1 MKAKPQNKDVKAEMT
16 KKLSTMTFEETMA
29 YVRTNV
35 VAGFRMFPAAG
46 QTFDALLEKFDS
58 EYKAVKEERD
68 ILKAKLDAIKEVVP
82 EKVEETKE
90 GE

>member
-1 MKAKPQNKDVKAEMT
+1 
-16 KKLSTMTFEETMA
+16 MTFEETMA

-82 EKVEETKE
+82 EKVEETKVQLNDNAKQIIE
-90 GE
+90 IVNKD